1 MSIAPLRPRLS
12 RLCRRF
18 VTLPAEPRLCGPPR
32 RRFVTLPESSAPP
45 CGPPRRPYA
54 THRFDERGEHIA
66 TYGEPTSAYDRFLLA
81 RWLSRDDRRLKHRHD
96 GRLAT
101 PAQQKRAAGRTDTRA
116 YNFAAPVAAESA
128 VEPYQWSFFGD
139 LFGGSGS
146 VGAPRSSK
154 AARTFD
160 EASVR
165 ELDVD
170 QLDLLARFLVRCGAV
185 GGTWSEHDPDG
196 EGLRRALDPSRTGT
210 VPRPLKE
217 AIVLAVLHPGHHAYE
232 SSCTTNRWRRRAR
245 DTSFRRLRSSDG
257 AHACSSKCR
266 PAT

>member
-1 MSIAPLRPRLS
+1 MGGEIRGRGADASPIKSLKVLGVLEIRASRAAARNMSIAPLRPRLS

-18 VTLPAEPRLCGPPR
+18 VTLPAEPR
-32 RRFVTLPESSAPP
+32 V

-146 VGAPRSSK
+146 VGAPRSSSG
-154 AARTFD
+154 A
-160 EASVR
+160 
-165 ELDVD
+165 DV
-170 QLDLLARFLVRCGAV
+170 
-185 GGTWSEHDPDG
+185 
-196 EGLRRALDPSRTGT
+196 
-210 VPRPLKE
+210 
-217 AIVLAVLHPGHHAYE
+217 
-232 SSCTTNRWRRRAR
+232 
-245 DTSFRRLRSSDG
+245 
-257 AHACSSKCR
+257 
-266 PAT
+266 